1 MKIEIM
7 SGLSNIIR
15 YGITILTDSKYN
27 KQTKEII
34 LESVNKS
41 FQELAEKLESTEIDE
56 VMTHLIK
63 IGKNLETISNNFS
76 ELGIRE
82 SKRESKNKQE
92 QELSE
97 TQILAKHIFKDYEYN
112 LVPNL
117 SIINSAIRVINIAK
131 EEIGKYVEEVC
142 VCNNGDGIVLRKV
155 TDNT

>member
-15 YGITILTDSKYN
+15 YGIMMLTDSKYN

-34 LESVNKS
+34 LESVSKS
-41 FQELAEKLESTEIDE
+41 FQELAEKLESSEIDE
-56 VMTHLIK
+56 IMTHLIK

-82 SKRESKNKQE
+82 AKRESK

-97 TQILAKHIFKDYEYN
+97 TQILVKHIFKDYEYN

-131 EEIGKYVEEVC
+131 DSIGKYAKEVC
-142 VCNNGDGIVLRKV
+142 VCDNDDGIVLRKV
-155 TDNT
+155 DLLK